1 MWNENTYLRI
11 VLDSKPNFNAH
22 LDQKSKSATE

>member
-1 MWNENTYLRI
+1 MGNENTHLRI
-11 VLDSKPNFNAH
+11 VLDSKLNFNAH